1 MAKRVTNLPSESN
14 NQIRSTNSNDDRKNY
29 SNESYKPEDSES
41 RKWASP
47 NRDIS
52 ISTGSN
58 WLKWISIILAI
69 AAIHFIVN
77 LINGNNSPSPK
88 PPVIE
93 TKQTN
98 LQQYLNNASK

>member
-14 NQIRSTNSNDDRKNY
+14 SQIGLVNDNDNRKNY

-47 NRDIS
+47 NRDIP
-52 ISTGSN
+52 ITTGSS
-58 WLKWISIILAI
+58 WLKWISIILTI
-69 AAIHFIVN
+69 AAIHFLIS
-77 LINGNNSPSPK
+77 LINGNNNPSPK